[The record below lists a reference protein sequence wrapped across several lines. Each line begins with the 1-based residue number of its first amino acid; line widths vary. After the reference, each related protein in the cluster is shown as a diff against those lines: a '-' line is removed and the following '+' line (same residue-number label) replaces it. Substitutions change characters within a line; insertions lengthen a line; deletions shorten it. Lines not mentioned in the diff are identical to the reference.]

1 MAAKKQVIVI
11 KKIIVQGGG
20 HHGGSWK
27 VALAD
32 FMTALMAFFLVMW
45 LIGQS
50 EQTKKAISDYF
61 STPSVIE
68 YNFQNFGAEI
78 TLEKLFL
85 DFVNEPLKAFQSF
98 LEPADKTP
106 NVLDMGSEKVV
117 AAFMA
122 DKLSDKAKN
131 VSISNDGFEF
141 DIPDIYLF
149 DRGTSKPKVQFVEL
163 MDRLTA
169 VTGGLD
175 AAEIKITSALFIQLV
190 ADQTKRTAELI
201 ARERLE
207 LVKNKIGSTFEKPTN
222 SVSGETNVR
231 DKKGEFNP
239 DKLIGFIRISIK
251 QKPSLDPDV
260 QRRPLNSIF
269 KKDKNR
275 AANDSEKENEG
286 EANSSSTSI
295 KKAKRTA
302 LGGDPNFV
310 NPVEVELQKIEKE
323 ADPVEDSDTE

>member
-1 MAAKKQVIVI
+1 MAAKKQTIVI

-32 FMTALMAFFLVMW
+32 FMTAMMAFFLVMW
-45 LIGQS
+45 LLGQS
-50 EQTKKAISDYF
+50 EETKKAISDYF

-85 DFVNEPLKAFQSF
+85 DFVNEPLTAFQSF

-117 AAFMA
+117 SAFMA

-131 VSISNDGFEF
+131 VTVANDGFEF

-149 DRGTSKPKVQFVEL
+149 ERGTAKPKVQFVEL
-163 MDRLTA
+163 MDRLTS

-175 AAEIKITSALFIQLV
+175 EADIKITSALFIQLV

-207 LVKNKIGSTFEKPTN
+207 MIKNKIAASFEKPSNALT
-222 SVSGETNVR
+222 GDTNVR

-251 QKPSLDPDV
+251 QKPSSDPDRKP
-260 QRRPLNSIF
+260 RRPLNSIF
-269 KKDKNR
+269 KRDAEPKANKDVEAQQIDSSSLKGRKR
-275 AANDSEKENEG
+275 AANG
-286 EANSSSTSI
+286 A
-295 KKAKRTA
+295 
-302 LGGDPNFV
+302 DPNFV
-310 NPVEVELQKIEKE
+310 NPVEVEMQKIEQE
-323 ADPVEDSDTE
+323 AEPVQTDNE

>member
-1 MAAKKQVIVI
+1 MAAKKQTIVI
-11 KKIIVQGGG
+11 KKVIVQGGG

-32 FMTALMAFFLVMW
+32 FMTAMMAFFLVMW

-85 DFVNEPLKAFQSF
+85 DLVNEPLKAFQSF

-122 DKLSDKAKN
+122 DKLADKAKN
-131 VSISNDGFEF
+131 LVITSDSFEF

-149 DRGTSKPKVQFVEL
+149 ERGTAKPKVQFVEI

-169 VTGGLD
+169 VTGGLED
-175 AAEIKITSALFIQLV
+175 SEVQVTSALFIQLV
-190 ADQTKRTAELI
+190 ADQTNRTAELI

-207 LVKNKIGSTFEKPTN
+207 IVKNKIASTFEKPSNTIK
-222 SVSGETNVR
+222 GDTAVR

-239 DKLIGFIRISIK
+239 DKLIGFIKVKIT
-251 QKPSLDPDV
+251 QKPSTDPDKP
-260 QRRPLNSIF
+260 RRPLNSLM
-269 KKDKNR
+269 KR
-275 AANDSEKENEG
+275 DSDAGSNQIKEG
-286 EANSSSTSI
+286 VIDSSSL
-295 KKAKRTA
+295 KKPAP
-302 LGGDPNFV
+302 GQDPNFF
-310 NPVEVELQKIEKE
+310 NPVDVEMSKLRDE
-323 ADPVEDSDTE
+323 ADPGSDE

>member
-1 MAAKKQVIVI
+1 MAAKKSTIVI
-11 KKIIVQGGG
+11 KKVYVQAAP

-32 FMTALMAFFLVMW
+32 FMTAMMAFFLVMW

-85 DFVNEPLKAFQSF
+85 DLVNEPLKAFQSF

-106 NVLDMGSEKVV
+106 NLLDMGSEKVV

-122 DKLSDKAKN
+122 DKLADKAKN
-131 VSISNDGFEF
+131 LEISHDGFEF
-141 DIPDIYLF
+141 DIPDIFLF
-149 DRGTSKPKVQFVEL
+149 ERGSAKPKIQFVEI
-163 MDRLTA
+163 MDRMTA
-169 VTGGLD
+169 VTGGLED
-175 AAEIKITSALFIQLV
+175 SEVKITSALFIQLV
-190 ADQTKRTAELI
+190 PDQTNRTAELV

-207 LVKNKIGSTFEKPTN
+207 LVKQKIQSTFERPTN
-222 SVSGETNVR
+222 AVAGDTAVR

-239 DKLIGFIRISIK
+239 DKLIGFIRVSIK
-251 QKPSLDPDV
+251 QKASTDPTAKP
-260 QRRPLNSIF
+260 RRPLNSIF
-269 KKDKNR
+269 KKDGRNVK
-275 AANDSEKENEG
+275 DSDKPGASGVVE
-286 EANSSSTSI
+286 SSSL
-295 KKAKRTA
+295 KKPAPGT
-302 LGGDPNFV
+302 DPNFI
-310 NPVEVELQKIEKE
+310 NPLDVEVSKIQEE
-323 ADPVEDSDTE
+323 ADPSDEE